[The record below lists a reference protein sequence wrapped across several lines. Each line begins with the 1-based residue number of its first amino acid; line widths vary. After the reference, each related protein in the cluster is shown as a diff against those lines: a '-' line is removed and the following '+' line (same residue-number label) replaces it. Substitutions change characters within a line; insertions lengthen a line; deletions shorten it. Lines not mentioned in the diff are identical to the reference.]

1 MKISVQAIS
10 EVCEGEIC
18 RRSVRHDYGIGNDM
32 GINVEVR
39 SKSWVVDANGFWLPV
54 QVDSWLWVA
63 DLVGFG
69 CVLWVQVFC
78 VFWV

>member
-1 MKISVQAIS
+1 MLFDL
-10 EVCEGEIC
+10 
-18 RRSVRHDYGIGNDM
+18 HDYGIGNDM
-32 GINVEVR
+32 GIDVEVR